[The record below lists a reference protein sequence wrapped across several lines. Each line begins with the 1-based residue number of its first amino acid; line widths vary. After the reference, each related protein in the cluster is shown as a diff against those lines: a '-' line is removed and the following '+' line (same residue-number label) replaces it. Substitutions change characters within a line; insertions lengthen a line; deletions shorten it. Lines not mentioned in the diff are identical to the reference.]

1 MKNRIIISCLL
12 ALVSYFSLQ
21 AQAPT
26 TNKKNSEYKFTVTKS
41 IDATAVPNQ
50 GRTGTCWSFSTLSF
64 FESEIMR
71 VKKIKDVKLSAMFA
85 VRKTYSVKADL
96 YVRMHGS
103 AQFAEGGEPSDVI
116 YCWKNFGMVPQE
128 VYNNGFN
135 AKESYPYNHKEMDST
150 LSAEVKKVVDPKN
163 QTIEPAIWKANI
175 ESILDKYLGKAP
187 EKFTYQGKEYTPK
200 TYAAELGLNPDD
212 YVALTSFTHHPFY
225 QPFILEVP
233 DNWAWKEYTNVPLTE
248 MMKTI
253 DNAIANGYGVAWAA
267 DVTEPF
273 FRFKDGLAL
282 VPDNWNAKSEEEK
295 NICFTKPCKQQII
308 TPEMRQKGFD
318 NYETIDD
325 HGMHI
330 IGTANDQSGNKY
342 YLIKNS
348 WGTTRNECDGYF
360 YASPEYLML
369 KTISI
374 TIHKKA
380 VPVELGKKIGI
391 K

>member
-1 MKNRIIISCLL
+1 MKNRIILSCLL
-12 ALVSYFSLQ
+12 LLVSCFSLQ
-21 AQAPT
+21 AQAPI

-41 IDATAVPNQ
+41 IDATSVQNQ

-64 FESEIMR
+64 FESEIIR
-71 VKKIKDVKLSAMFA
+71 LKKINDVKLSAMYV
-85 VRKTYSVKADL
+85 VRKTYSLKADL
-96 YVRMHGS
+96 YVRMHGN

-150 LSAEVKKVVDPKN
+150 LVAEVKKVVDPKN
-163 QTIEPAIWKANI
+163 QTIDPAVWKANI
-175 ESILDKYLGKAP
+175 ETILDKYLGKAP
-187 EKFTYQGKEYTPK
+187 EKFTYKGKEYTPK

-225 QPFILEVP
+225 QKFILEVP
-233 DNWAWKEYTNVPLTE
+233 DNWAWKEYMNVPLDE

-253 DNAIANGYGVAWAA
+253 DNAIANGYGVAWAS
-267 DVTEPF
+267 DVSEPY

-282 VPDNWNAKSEEEK
+282 VPENWNAKSEEEK
-295 NICFTKPCKQQII
+295 NTCFTKPCKQQII
-308 TPEMRQKGFD
+308 TQELRQQKFD

-330 IGTANDQSGNKY
+330 IGTANDQNGNKY

-348 WGTTRNECDGYF
+348 WGTARNECDGYF
-360 YASPEYLML
+360 YASPEYVML

-374 TIHKKA
+374 TINKKA
-380 VPVELGKKIGI
+380 IPAELGKKISI